1 MKRKGNLYPAIYD
14 FDNIVSAYKE
24 VCRNT
29 RNERRVEK
37 LKEYKSIY
45 ISRIQ
50 NILINKKY
58 KTGSYNKFIIYE
70 PKERLIVSQNI
81 QDKIVNHLV
90 ARHILF

>member
-29 RNERRVEK
+29 RNERRVER

-50 NILINKKY
+50 DILKKQ
-58 KTGSYNKFIIYE
+58 II
-70 PKERLIVSQNI
+70 
-81 QDKIVNHLV
+81 
-90 ARHILF
+90 

>member
-14 FDNIVSAYKE
+14 FDNIISAYKE

-29 RNERRVEK
+29 RNERRVER

-50 NILINKKY
+50 DILKKQ
-58 KTGSYNKFIIYE
+58 TI
-70 PKERLIVSQNI
+70 
-81 QDKIVNHLV
+81 
-90 ARHILF
+90 